1 MTEPKRHPWADV
13 LIAIAEGREV
23 QFRSV
28 GGGCYW
34 TDFRADYHAWPGV
47 SSEILNPIG
56 NPHLEWR
63 VKPQKLKRW
72 VNVYKVDNSVVM
84 WETKEEADK
93 AGAGDCRRIAC
104 IEIEFEE
111 GDGL

>member
-1 MTEPKRHPWADV
+1 MTELKRHPHADV

-23 QFRSV
+23 QFR
-28 GGGCYW
+28 YRPDLAW
-34 TDFRADYHAWPGV
+34 IAYDFNCDATPLSAHER
-47 SSEILNPIG
+47 
-56 NPHLEWR
+56 EWR

-72 VNVYKVDNSVVM
+72 VNMYAGISACSGHP
-84 WETKEEADK
+84 TKEDADN
-93 AGAGDCRRIAC
+93 GATPDRIAC